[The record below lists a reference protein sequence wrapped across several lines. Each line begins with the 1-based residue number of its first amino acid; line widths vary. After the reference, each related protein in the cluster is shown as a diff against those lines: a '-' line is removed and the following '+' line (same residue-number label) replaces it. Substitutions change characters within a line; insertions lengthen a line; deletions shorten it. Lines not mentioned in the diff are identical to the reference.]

1 MTKERKGF
9 LIWRYV
15 TFFLLIS
22 FVVTSS
28 FLLFFNSMKID
39 STVLAQN
46 ALFTFG
52 NILFLSFFCCLAE
65 WVLRRLTVDKPIRM
79 IHEATKRMTEGDLS
93 ARIDTS
99 DFKVFSED
107 FNGIAEDFN
116 LMAEELS
123 NTGALRT
130 DFVSNVSHELKT
142 PLAVIRNYA
151 KMLQSDNLTD
161 IQRVEYAQGIDRAT
175 QRMTALITNIL
186 KMNKLENQQ
195 ISPKVQEYDL
205 TEQVAECLLSFDDAL
220 EQKQIDLQCEMDDRI
235 LVNADPELLTLVWN
249 NLLSNAVKFTP
260 EGGTIRVSVRPE
272 KEWAVVS
279 VEDTGCGMD
288 QETGKRIFDKFYQGD
303 TSHATE
309 GNGLGL
315 ALVKRVVD
323 LTGGQISVQSEIGQG
338 STFTVKIKGHAA

>member
-1 MTKERKGF
+1 MNKERRRF

-28 FLLFFNSMKID
+28 FLLFFNSMQID

-46 ALFTFG
+46 AVLTFG

-65 WVLRRLTVDKPIRM
+65 WVLRKITVDKPIRQ
-79 IHEATKRMTEGDLS
+79 IREATRRLTEGDLS

-99 DFKVFSED
+99 SFRVFSED

-123 NTGALRT
+123 STNTLRT

-151 KMLQSDNLTD
+151 KLMQSGDLTD
-161 IQRVEYAQGIDRAT
+161 AQRMEYAQGIDRAT

-205 TEQVAECLLSFDDAL
+205 TEQVAECLLSFDDQMERKQL
-220 EQKQIDLQCEMDDRI
+220 ELECEMDERI
-235 LVNADPELLTLVWN
+235 LVSADPELLTLVWN

-260 EGGTIRVSVRPE
+260 DGGTVCVSVRCE
-272 KEWAVVS
+272 NEWAVVS
-279 VEDTGCGMD
+279 VKDTGCGMD
-288 QETGKRIFDKFYQGD
+288 RETGKHIFDKFFQGD

-323 LTGGQISVQSEIGQG
+323 LTGGQIQVQSEVGKG
-338 STFTVKIKGHAA
+338 SNFTVKIRGRAA

>member
-1 MTKERKGF
+1 MKGKRRAF
-9 LIWRYV
+9 LVWRYV

-28 FLLFFNSMKID
+28 FLLFLHSMQLD
-39 STVLAQN
+39 LSLVRQN

-65 WVLRRLTVDKPIRM
+65 WALRKLTVDKPIRS
-79 IHEATKRMTEGDLS
+79 IREATHRLTQGDLS

-99 DFKVFSED
+99 QFRVFSDD

-130 DFVSNVSHELKT
+130 DFVSNVSHEMKT

-151 KMLQSDNLTD
+151 KMLQSDSVTD
-161 IQRVEYAQGIDRAT
+161 DQRVEYAQGIDRAT

-195 ISPKVQEYDL
+195 ISPQVAEYDL
-205 TEQVAECLLSFDDAL
+205 TEQVAECLIAFDDAL
-220 EQKQIDLQCEMDDRI
+220 EQKQIELQCEMDDRI
-235 LVNADPELLTLVWN
+235 PVSADPELLTLVWN

-260 EGGTIRVSVRPE
+260 AGGSITVTVKPENEWAAVSV
-272 KEWAVVS
+272 A
-279 VEDTGCGMD
+279 DTGCGID
-288 QETGKRIFDKFYQGD
+288 ADTGRHIFDKFYQGD

-323 LTGGQISVQSEIGQG
+323 LTGGEIDLQSEVGKG
-338 STFTVKIKGHAA
+338 SVFTVRIKRSGA

>member
-1 MTKERKGF
+1 MNSRRGF

-28 FLLFFNSMKID
+28 FLLFLNSMQID
-39 STVLAQN
+39 YSVLAQN

-52 NILFLSFFCCLAE
+52 NIFFLSFFCCLIE
-65 WVLRRLTVDKPIRM
+65 WIIRKITVDRPMKRIR
-79 IHEATKRMTEGDLS
+79 EATKRMIEGDLS

-99 DFKVFSED
+99 HFTVASED
-107 FNGIAEDFN
+107 FSRIAEDFN
-116 LMAEELS
+116 LMASELS
-123 NTGALRT
+123 STNTLRT

-151 KMLQSDNLTD
+151 QLLKAPGVTEQARL
-161 IQRVEYAQGIDRAT
+161 EYARGIDNAT

-186 KMNKLENQQ
+186 KMNKLDNQQ

-205 TEQVAECLLSFDDAL
+205 TEQVAECLLSFDEVL
-220 EQKQIDLQCEMDDRI
+220 ERKQIDLACDMDDRI
-235 LVNADPELLTLVWN
+235 LVTSDPELLTLVWN

-260 EGGTIRVSVRPE
+260 PGGTITVSVQAE
-272 KEWAVVS
+272 NEWAAVS
-279 VEDTGCGMD
+279 VADTGCGMD
-288 QETGKRIFDKFYQGD
+288 KETGKHIFDKFYQGD

-323 LTGGQISVQSEIGQG
+323 LIGGQITVHSEVDVG
-338 STFTVKIKGHAA
+338 STFTVRIKRSLET

>member
-1 MTKERKGF
+1 MNSRKGF
-9 LIWRYV
+9 LIWRYA

-28 FLLFFNSMKID
+28 FLLFLNSMKID
-39 STVLAQN
+39 YSVLAQN

-52 NILFLSFFCCLAE
+52 NIFFLSFFCCLAE
-65 WVLRRLTVDKPIRM
+65 WIIRKITVDRPVKRIR
-79 IHEATKRMTEGDLS
+79 EATQRLTEGDLS

-99 DFKVFSED
+99 KFTVASED
-107 FNGIAEDFN
+107 FSRIAEDFN

-123 NTGALRT
+123 NTNTLRT

-142 PLAVIRNYA
+142 PLAVIRNYS
-151 KMLQSDNLTD
+151 KMLQSGGLTD
-161 IQRVEYAQGIDRAT
+161 AQRAEYAQGIDKAT

-205 TEQVAECLLSFDDAL
+205 TEQVAECLLAFDDAL
-220 EQKQIDLQCEMDDRI
+220 EEKQIDLQCDMDDRI

-260 EGGTIRVSVRPE
+260 EGGAIQVTVRPE
-272 KEWAVVS
+272 NEWAVVS
-279 VEDTGCGMD
+279 VADTGCGMD
-288 QETGKRIFDKFYQGD
+288 KETGKRIFDKFYQGD

-323 LTGGQISVQSEIGQG
+323 LTEGQISVQSEIGKG
-338 STFTVKIKGHAA
+338 STFTVRIPRKSAH